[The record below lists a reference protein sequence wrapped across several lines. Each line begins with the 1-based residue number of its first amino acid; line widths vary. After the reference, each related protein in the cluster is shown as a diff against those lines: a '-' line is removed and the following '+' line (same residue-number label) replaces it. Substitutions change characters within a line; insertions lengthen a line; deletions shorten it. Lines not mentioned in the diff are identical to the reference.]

1 MYVREKQVRH
11 TSDVPVFCMTGRIPG
26 FADNE

>member
-1 MYVREKQVRH
+1 MNMREKQVRH